1 MSATDAA
8 QKYETVFI
16 CRPTVAE
23 EKVDDMVAKVVR
35 LIEKEKGTVRK
46 QDKWGK
52 RRLAYRIQGQEE
64 GWYVELEIEGSP
76 KMLTALDGHFRVNED
91 ILRHLTVKAE
101 KPEEPRPPRRG
112 EGEGRRGD
120 TDRPMRPRR
129 EMDES
134 RDLGR

>member
-1 MSATDAA
+1 MSTTEAA

-16 CRPTVAE
+16 CRPTLAE
-23 EKVDDMVAKVVR
+23 EKGDDMGAKVGR
-35 LIEKEKGTVRK
+35 RIEKEKGTGQK
-46 QDKWGK
+46 QYKWGK

-64 GWYVELEIEGSP
+64 GWYVAMEIEGQP
-76 KMLTALDGHFRVNED
+76 KMLVALDGHFRVNED

-120 TDRPMRPRR
+120 TDRPVRPRR
-129 EMDES
+129 EMAES